1 MNYAHFKTSGLKRKK
16 NSLET
21 FLKRIFKNGLRMRQ
35 RKVKRTDYSA
45 GKISN
50 GGLLLNALSVYHRL
64 SHREQRAGV
73 SDSYKGERA

>member
-1 MNYAHFKTSGLKRKK
+1 MKIL
-16 NSLET
+16 
-21 FLKRIFKNGLRMRQ
+21 FKNGLRMRQ

-50 GGLLLNALSVYHRL
+50 RGLLLNAFSVYDRL

-73 SDSYKGERA
+73 SDSYKG

>member
-1 MNYAHFKTSGLKRKK
+1 MQLCSFQNFRVKEKK

-45 GKISN
+45 WKISN

-73 SDSYKGERA
+73 SDSYKG